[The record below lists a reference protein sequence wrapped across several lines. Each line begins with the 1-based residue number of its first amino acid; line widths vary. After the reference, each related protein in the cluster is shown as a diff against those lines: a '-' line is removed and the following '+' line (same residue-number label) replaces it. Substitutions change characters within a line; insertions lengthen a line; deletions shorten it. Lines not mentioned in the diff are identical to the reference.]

1 MSLWVPPKVTAELLE
16 ERRRRE
22 AVTLNALRAENEW
35 EQVKHWNKE
44 LARVEP
50 NLKLVYCPDPAPVD
64 AAAAGAKPGRW
75 HIVRFNPGSPI
86 NFILLETPEGDYA
99 EPGSWMFDLLRKSDL
114 WNAQVQRERE
124 SLRRRAE
131 DAKRRAE
138 ANFRQARDEEMADA
152 IRAHTRT
159 QISMNRSTPWSQNA
173 TGARA
178 AKAHAKSRRK
188 AA

>member
-75 HIVRFNPGSPI
+75 HIVRFNVGAPI
-86 NFILLETPEGDYA
+86 SFILLETPDGEFA
-99 EPGSWMFDLLRKSDL
+99 EPGSWMFDLLAKSDL
-114 WNAQVQRERE
+114 WSAQVQRERAA
-124 SLRRRAE
+124 LARRAE
-131 DAKRRAE
+131 DAKRRSEE
-138 ANFRQARDEEMADA
+138 AFRQARDAEMVEA
-152 IRAHTRT
+152 IKAVTRT
-159 QISMNRSTPWSQNA
+159 QVSMNRSTPWSQNA
-173 TGARA
+173 NGQRA
-178 AKAHAKSRRK
+178 AKANAKRRK